1 MDLPA
6 IAVPVCIPVRPK
18 DGETVYKETQN
29 ASYADL
35 DAEIKFLEK
44 RTKESRHLSGLK
56 VLREYLSPH
65 MAEKHRNESIGPMLA
80 NLAKKQAI
88 ARKTA

>member
-1 MDLPA
+1 
-6 IAVPVCIPVRPK
+6 VCIPVRPK
-18 DGETVYKETQN
+18 EGETVYKETPN

-44 RTKESRHLSGLK
+44 RSKESRHLSGLK

-65 MAEKHRNESIGPMLA
+65 MAEKHRNESIGPVLA
-80 NLAKKQAI
+80 RLARKQAVLQ
-88 ARKTA
+88 KTA